1 MVAKTPKAHATK
13 WNVVVGLDRH
23 IVRRFAEQVAAEA
36 ARDIHVRRGCKA
48 YVLPPVAARGGKDPD
63 R

>member
-23 IVRRFAEQVAAEA
+23 IVRRFPEQVAAEA

-48 YVLPPVAARGGKDPD
+48 YVLPPVATRGGKDPD

>member
-23 IVRRFAEQVAAEA
+23 IVRRFPEQVAAEA
-36 ARDIHVRRGCKA
+36 ARDIRRGCKA
-48 YVLPPVAARGGKDPD
+48 YVLPRVAARGGKDPD